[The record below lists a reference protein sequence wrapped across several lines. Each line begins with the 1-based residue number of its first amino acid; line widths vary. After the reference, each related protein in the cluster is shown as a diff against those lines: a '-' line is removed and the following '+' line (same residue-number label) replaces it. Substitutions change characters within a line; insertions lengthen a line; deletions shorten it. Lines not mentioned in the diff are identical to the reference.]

1 MQKVA
6 EEEPYKFEDIVYL
19 DEMNKE
25 LQEMHSYLLV
35 KEGKR
40 VTYYGCETYPA
51 EVVKRLERYED
62 FNSGSSD
69 SVYMGGRVQALV
81 KQVSFQTD
89 TERMEVLLLSP
100 IFLKHFLS

>member
-35 KEGKR
+35 K
-40 VTYYGCETYPA
+40 
-51 EVVKRLERYED
+51 
-62 FNSGSSD
+62 
-69 SVYMGGRVQALV
+69 
-81 KQVSFQTD
+81 
-89 TERMEVLLLSP
+89 
-100 IFLKHFLS
+100 